1 MGTDTARQKPTESQ
15 LPQMAMVQARP
26 RVFLH
31 DSVLQ
36 AGS

>member
-15 LPQMAMVQARP
+15 LPQMTMVQARP
-26 RVFLH
+26 CVFVH

-36 AGS
+36 AES